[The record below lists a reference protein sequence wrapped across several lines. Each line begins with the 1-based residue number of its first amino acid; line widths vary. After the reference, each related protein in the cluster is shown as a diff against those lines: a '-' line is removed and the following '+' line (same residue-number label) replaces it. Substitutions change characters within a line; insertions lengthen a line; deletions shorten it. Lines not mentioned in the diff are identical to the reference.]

1 MPSKFAVTG
10 GIGSGKS
17 ALCHILKERSH
28 PVFSCDKINRAL
40 LREKDYLDGLK
51 QRFPA
56 CFREGALDRAAL
68 AALVFADRKALAALN
83 AYAHPRIYARLNE
96 EMESAKRVCF
106 AEVPLLFESGMP
118 ALFDGVIVVLR
129 EREERIRAVIAR
141 DGLTREQVEARI
153 RDQFDYDGPL
163 PEGCFVIENDG
174 GEEAL
179 QKKADALL
187 AELKTRGMLP

>member
-17 ALCHILKERSH
+17 ALCHILKERGH

-40 LREKDYLDGLK
+40 LREKDYLDG
-51 QRFPA
+51 
-56 CFREGALDRAAL
+56 
-68 AALVFADRKALAALN
+68 
-83 AYAHPRIYARLNE
+83 
-96 EMESAKRVCF
+96 
-106 AEVPLLFESGMP
+106 EVPLLFESGMP